1 MCDQRMSAVSETQAT
16 EYGLGP
22 TDHRVVLAVA
32 AVIAVTAALAVGWQ
46 QVRDLDTPSRGIDA
60 FSFDLPMDTVE
71 ADSAAGL
78 ADELDAM
85 EFPWPPESSV
95 PRIQVEHFPGD
106 MADLDAD
113 ARKAVFFRA
122 LLPLVLHENAM
133 LRHHRDNAR
142 ALLQGGAPP
151 EPGTDERVY
160 LGQLKER
167 YRVEGDL
174 NDAAVRQQLLRRID
188 AVPASLAL
196 AQAANESGWGT
207 SRFTREANN
216 LFGEWTWNEDQ
227 GLLPQQRAE
236 GATHFVRIFPDLHAS
251 VRSYIHNIN
260 VGHAYGELRQQRA
273 TLREQGEPL
282 DGMTLASG
290 LIRYSE
296 RGQAYVDEVR
306 AMIRQNGLHR
316 LPDLELANGTP

>member
-1 MCDQRMSAVSETQAT
+1 MTAVTETQALQ
-16 EYGLGP
+16 YGLRP
-22 TDHRVVLAVA
+22 TDHRVVLALASIVA
-32 AVIAVTAALAVGWQ
+32 VSIALAAGWQ
-46 QVRDLDTPSRGIDA
+46 QVRDLDAPTRHTDA
-60 FSFDLPMDTVE
+60 FVFDLSMDTIA
-71 ADSAAGL
+71 ADSA
-78 ADELDAM
+78 DELAGALDATD
-85 EFPWPPESSV
+85 FLWPPESSIPPV
-95 PRIQVEHFPGD
+95 QVERFPDD
-106 MADLDAD
+106 MNELATDT
-113 ARKAVFFRA
+113 RRAVFFRA
-122 LLPLVLHENAM
+122 LLPLVMYENAVISY
-133 LRHHRDNAR
+133 HRENVQ
-142 ALLQGGAPP
+142 ALLEDGTPP
-151 EPGTDERVY
+151 ELGTDERIY

-174 NDAAVRQQLLRRID
+174 GDLAVRRQLLRRLD
-188 AVPASLAL
+188 EVPASLAL

-260 VGHAYGELRQQRA
+260 IGHAYGELRQERA
-273 TLREQGEPL
+273 SLREQDEPL
-282 DGMTLASG
+282 DGLALAGG

-306 AMIRQNGLHR
+306 SMIRQNGLHQM
-316 LPDLELANGTP
+316 PDLELTDNAP